1 MEEME
6 KGTREEERNKQKK
19 QKETIFIKNSITILT
34 LNISIIINNWRLK

>member
-19 QKETIFIKNSITILT
+19 QKETIFIKNSITSLT
-34 LNISIIINNWRLK
+34 LNISIIINN

>member
-34 LNISIIINNWRLK
+34 LNISIIINN